1 MQLIIDL
8 NSGNVF
14 CSFVQLAEVLK
25 VKINKYTHTHT
36 HTHTHTNTRNDKH
49 TLVRKI
55 YIKIPTMPLSRNKH
69 HYYHDKY
76 KCY

>member
-25 VKINKYTHTHT
+25 VKINKYRHTHTHT
-36 HTHTHTNTRNDKH
+36 HTHTHHTTHTNTRNDKH

-55 YIKIPTMPLSRNKH
+55 YIKIPTMPLS
-69 HYYHDKY
+69 
-76 KCY
+76 